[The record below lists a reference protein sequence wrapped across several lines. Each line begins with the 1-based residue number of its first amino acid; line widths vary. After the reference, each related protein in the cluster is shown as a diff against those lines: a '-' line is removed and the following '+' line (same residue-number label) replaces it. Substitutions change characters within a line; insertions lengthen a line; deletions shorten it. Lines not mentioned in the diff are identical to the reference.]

1 MSDET
6 VDEGPPETTPSETAP
21 TGTGQSEAGA
31 HDVDV
36 HETGAPETGAPPA
49 APAARPDLERYRRRL
64 RSLMVGSAAAIVLA
78 ILLFV
83 VLKPAAHTATGQ
95 PAVAGPGSV
104 APDVHLQNLMST
116 TAAPLPDVDLATLG
130 KDRHRPVVLNF
141 YASWCTPCQ
150 QETPLFGST
159 AAAEAAK
166 GSPVQFVGVDV
177 ADTSNG
183 GATAVAF
190 TRQAGVT
197 YPVGADATFGAA
209 GAYGLFGLPDTVFI
223 NEEGVVVGRHLGAL
237 NAAELQSWLH
247 QLAGSAG

>member
-6 VDEGPPETTPSETAP
+6 VGSGPPEAGPSA
-21 TGTGQSEAGA
+21 S
-31 HDVDV
+31 
-36 HETGAPETGAPPA
+36 PPA
-49 APAARPDLERYRRRL
+49 PRPEIERYRRRL
-64 RSLMVGSAAAIVLA
+64 RSLLVGCAAAVVLA
-78 ILLFV
+78 VLLFV
-83 VLKPAAHTATGQ
+83 VLKPTARTATGQ
-95 PAVAGPGSV
+95 PAVAGPGSA
-104 APDVHLQNLMST
+104 APDVHLPNLMST
-116 TAAPLPDVDLATLG
+116 AAAPLPSVDLAELG

-150 QETPLFGST
+150 EETPLFGST

-197 YPVGADATFGAA
+197 YPVGADSTFGAA

-237 NAAELQSWLH
+237 TAAELQAWLH
-247 QLAGSAG
+247 KLAGSAG